1 MDFFTAIGDF
11 LSKEAGQ
18 SRRQA
23 LEDFSK
29 KYLDDPLDYYLGPTG
44 IPDKLRAVNELFNP
58 IIPLEDAS
66 VSFQEGDIVGGL
78 TNTALA
84 ALPVAGAVALK
95 PVLKQAPEAAK
106 LIADNA
112 SRAVQDT
119 LAGFSMGASGAAR
132 GALEF
137 ADSIK
142 VEPNTLG
149 SMGGNIR
156 YEPKKKVDLS
166 DDLVERLG
174 EENAQAIADNIA
186 AVGNKTK
193 RVGQDAGAGQLVS
206 SYADLPVINPQT
218 LVGSTVSSTQADLT
232 RAGKVFDEF
241 DGVKLDKSQPLL
253 GGPFFP
259 LQEQYFKEG
268 VGWVSQGP
276 KQARELI
283 APEKGGTAA
292 DFVFVSAMG
301 DAAHQSNA
309 SLVQT
314 MIETT
319 KAFAREG
326 NIGGNALSA
335 MNDAIRNIGLNTKQ
349 DQLKSLAKFTSFDDP
364 NIDDFIRSLNFEA
377 RSAISKKL
385 ASKEL
390 QAMGA
395 PNVRRL
401 LDQTIQPELAG
412 QNVGD
417 VTLVLKPRTGEG
429 GLSGLLDLKEAGVMP
444 HPSYRYGAGLDVV
457 GRFAN
462 PVSRPAAFPDFY
474 QGRGTLTDV
483 EALSRGGRGRNAPL
497 DFRVQDQAASKD
509 RRSFDLSNPRQLI
522 TPQSADM
529 IEGSIGYAATL
540 NPTTSRLLSMGRRGE
555 FVDTGLPV
563 NQGGVSPAKIQD
575 AINRNAGGVSL
586 DKVDAKAIK
595 KGDVKYFQL
604 SGKTGEGR
612 AVPTDVFFGI
622 KKNPDYSWVDDFNG
636 NPIKTGPNDLALT
649 GVVANELATGGVS
662 IPVIMGK
669 ALEEG
674 VTILDAFAVP
684 SAKYPNGFLPR
695 IYKDYGFETVGKVPF
710 DKNVFLAEN
719 TEKQYNELLSYWRST
734 GWDESRGFPDV
745 VVMKWRGN
753 DSDRAGAAKRIL
765 SESFEGFGSG
775 KSKFTFPEAE
785 SISGEGVR
793 QSSGGGGL
801 PREDIRP
808 TDTGGVRENNATQLT
823 NRSRGSVGAL
833 ENLDP
838 MQRANLGIP

>member
-259 LQEQYFKEG
+259 LQESYFVKG
-268 VGWVSQGP
+268 IGWVSQGP
-276 KQARELI
+276 KKARELI
-283 APEKGGTAA
+283 APEKVAQLLTL
-292 DFVFVSAMG
+292 FLCQQWEMP
-301 DAAHQSNA
+301 H
-309 SLVQT
+309 
-314 MIETT
+314 T
-319 KAFAREG
+319 KA
-326 NIGGNALSA
+326 
-335 MNDAIRNIGLNTKQ
+335 M
-349 DQLKSLAKFTSFDDP
+349 
-364 NIDDFIRSLNFEA
+364 
-377 RSAISKKL
+377 
-385 ASKEL
+385 
-390 QAMGA
+390 
-395 PNVRRL
+395 
-401 LDQTIQPELAG
+401 
-412 QNVGD
+412 
-417 VTLVLKPRTGEG
+417 
-429 GLSGLLDLKEAGVMP
+429 
-444 HPSYRYGAGLDVV
+444 HH
-457 GRFAN
+457 
-462 PVSRPAAFPDFY
+462 
-474 QGRGTLTDV
+474 
-483 EALSRGGRGRNAPL
+483 
-497 DFRVQDQAASKD
+497 
-509 RRSFDLSNPRQLI
+509 
-522 TPQSADM
+522 
-529 IEGSIGYAATL
+529 
-540 NPTTSRLLSMGRRGE
+540 
-555 FVDTGLPV
+555 
-563 NQGGVSPAKIQD
+563 
-575 AINRNAGGVSL
+575 
-586 DKVDAKAIK
+586 
-595 KGDVKYFQL
+595 
-604 SGKTGEGR
+604 
-612 AVPTDVFFGI
+612 
-622 KKNPDYSWVDDFNG
+622 
-636 NPIKTGPNDLALT
+636 
-649 GVVANELATGGVS
+649 
-662 IPVIMGK
+662 
-669 ALEEG
+669 
-674 VTILDAFAVP
+674 
-684 SAKYPNGFLPR
+684 
-695 IYKDYGFETVGKVPF
+695 
-710 DKNVFLAEN
+710 
-719 TEKQYNELLSYWRST
+719 
-734 GWDESRGFPDV
+734 
-745 VVMKWRGN
+745 
-753 DSDRAGAAKRIL
+753 
-765 SESFEGFGSG
+765 
-775 KSKFTFPEAE
+775 
-785 SISGEGVR
+785 
-793 QSSGGGGL
+793 
-801 PREDIRP
+801 
-808 TDTGGVRENNATQLT
+808 
-823 NRSRGSVGAL
+823 
-833 ENLDP
+833 
-838 MQRANLGIP
+838 